1 MEASLVR
8 AVRLCLTTVVSEHFG
23 NISEQGDLLKRLAG
37 TDLQLQS
44 KGDLVRQQLKMWR
57 ALLALRLGAN
67 QPLFAAGA
75 ARLHCCFCNPPC
87 SQCHSCNG
95 LKACWRVF
103 TCLLPT
109 GTNQSAVD
117 PTVALTGLSGDL
129 LAG

>member
-87 SQCHSCNG
+87 SQCHSCTLQWPESMLEG
-95 LKACWRVF
+95 FYL
-103 TCLLPT
+103 
-109 GTNQSAVD
+109 S
-117 PTVALTGLSGDL
+117 VAHRYEPISC
-129 LAG
+129 